1 MKQDF
6 TARQVEAG
14 VLTPKRNHI
23 EFALSALLCVVD
35 HMHKK
40 CITHWKHSLCTHK
53 NLGFI
58 MCLKTAIHYGFILLL
73 LGKILID
80 RKTLVK
86 VRISNHKLN

>member
-6 TARQVEAG
+6 TARQVKAR

-23 EFALSALLCVVD
+23 EFALSALLCVVN

-53 NLGFI
+53 NLGF
-58 MCLKTAIHYGFILLL
+58 MCLKTAIHIWIYFVVT
-73 LGKILID
+73 GKNPY